1 MWGTSRHLPLC
12 YPPPPPPPPTLN
24 YQGNYSELMV
34 VLSNIFSEVRGDTLA
49 EAQGGSAQVRK
60 KGRNKLLGR
69 KVYTC

>member
-12 YPPPPPPPPTLN
+12 YPHPPPPSPTLN